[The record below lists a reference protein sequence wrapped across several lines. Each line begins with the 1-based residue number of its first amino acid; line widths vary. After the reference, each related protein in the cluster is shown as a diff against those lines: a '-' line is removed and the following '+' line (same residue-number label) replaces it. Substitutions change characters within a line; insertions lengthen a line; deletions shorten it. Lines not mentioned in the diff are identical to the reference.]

1 MTFVIF
7 FTCSLLSFNDMS
19 KHSLVLW
26 PLLLLLLWGFFVFCC
41 FFFFGGGGGGV
52 VMFFLKKVLFCLF
65 GFFFFSFF
73 DGKSVMSAL
82 CIYYHMCMFV

>member
-26 PLLLLLLWGFFVFCC
+26 PLLLLLLWGFLG
-41 FFFFGGGGGGV
+41 FFFFFGGGGV

-65 GFFFFSFF
+65 VCFFSPFF